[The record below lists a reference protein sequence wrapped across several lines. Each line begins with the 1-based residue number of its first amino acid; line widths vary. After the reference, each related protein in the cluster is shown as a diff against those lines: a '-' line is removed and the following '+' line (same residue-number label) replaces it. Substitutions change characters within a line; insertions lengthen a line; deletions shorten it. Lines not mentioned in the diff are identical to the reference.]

1 MKPSD
6 ACFSVFSPFLPPC
19 LSLFPPK
26 YSRFP
31 STSLQLSLS
40 PILPPCH
47 PLPFPPFPSLF
58 PFVLHSLLLLH
69 IYWVFILLHSL
80 IPPLLP
86 IPPTLLLPTYP
97 PPSLSS
103 TSYIIILLLLCSLSL
118 LILIFV
124 FSFILRFFSLFLT
137 TFLLLSV
144 SAHLPSSSVASP
156 FPAYFLHPTPP
167 LSPLSPRSP
176 LFIVLFRFPFS
187 HSFIQHPSL
196 FYPCNYIPPPP
207 SCLSQILLVILSF
220 WPFFL

>member
-1 MKPSD
+1 M
-6 ACFSVFSPFLPPC
+6 
-19 LSLFPPK
+19 
-26 YSRFP
+26 
-31 STSLQLSLS
+31 SLS
-40 PILPPCH
+40 PIIPPCH

-124 FSFILRFFSLFLT
+124 FSFILRFFFSFSYHISPPVCLCSSAFLLCGLTFSCLFPSPYPPSFSTLSSFSSIYCSFSFSLF
-137 TFLLLSV
+137 
-144 SAHLPSSSVASP
+144 
-156 FPAYFLHPTPP
+156 
-167 LSPLSPRSP
+167 
-176 LFIVLFRFPFS
+176 
-187 HSFIQHPSL
+187 SF
-196 FYPCNYIPPPP
+196 FYPT
-207 SCLSQILLVILSF
+207 SLTLLPI
-220 WPFFL
+220 